1 MWRHV
6 LFLAVL
12 VGGALAL
19 SWLLIPR
26 GQELALMHYKA
37 RSYGEALS
45 GFEKAFYAPGGS
57 SALIVP
63 LRDLY
68 LRRGEIDAAV
78 TAVERTLAAR
88 PNDIEALDLALEVY
102 AGTMHTARYLAT
114 LERRVDLAASVT
126 LVRELASRHAFAAD
140 VAGERDALALLHATG
155 QASAA
160 ELLRLARL
168 QVASG
173 TREEAV
179 ETLDAWRGL
188 ALREA
193 DHGAVALAVDIY
205 LGAGRS
211 EAVTTLL
218 PAWVEQR
225 FDAESLL
232 LAVELGIAH
241 GLDAD
246 LFAMLA
252 GTLAAHP
259 AEATLVLPAFVLTT
273 LAREPALL
281 TDYVARL
288 DAQVGL
294 RSLRRGGVLGRPLSP
309 RTAARLEALLGGDAL
324 AALPQA
330 TLGALAR
337 AVAAAGQSRVATLLL
352 PHLPPS
358 LAVAEPLTM
367 AELALLAGNQE
378 AARERW
384 AAIDTASLSSPR
396 ERLRH
401 ANLALV
407 LGLEAGVRD
416 SLRVLPADDAADR
429 IALAWI
435 YHELGWHRAG
445 LERFGSGL
453 REDGSLAAMQAWGLL
468 ATGAGA
474 AADVAAWLDAGVRA
488 GAPPPAADFLLDLAL
503 LALRETL
510 PGVLERAAD
519 LAARHAGTGLARD
532 EAMRAL
538 SDSGQIEAAATL
550 AARELDTSAT
560 ARRTF
565 THALV
570 RLAHLREHAPAARDV
585 LEPGFT
591 ALAASVL
598 AQDGAEAPLTRTL
611 VYDLLAVGAAAPAYA
626 LLDELVRRAPE
637 TWYAPYREAA
647 LASDAREA
655 LRAHLEER
663 MAALGPSDPRYENYL
678 YDLATLFG
686 DARVLPHLEA
696 TVTRAELADTV
707 RENAFYTLRDVALRT
722 GQRAWLAD
730 RLVEWL
736 DLFGLQDVL
745 GATWLY
751 ELGAL
756 GQQRRALPFLEAAA
770 RAGGDTAARTEAFYA
785 FQAAA
790 AAAGEHARVVAFVA
804 SALSAG
810 GAADPLHTLYV
821 DTLFASPARDAART
835 ALAALATAEPSRWGS
850 AYLDWLGAG
859 GEQAAALAWA
869 RRMAGAEDLP
879 LALRRALAERLLAGG
894 DKQAA
899 SGIYRELA
907 ANAAL
912 GSDEVATLLWLWGP
926 RPDDSALDW
935 LEARARAASGRLR
948 AGWSELLAARGR
960 AQRAATLLAPGPEPV
975 AADPVVVERH
985 VHALLAAGDKAAAGA
1000 QLEALIAGDPGPA
1013 MMRWAARTA
1022 EAHALDTV
1030 ARRAWEALVA
1040 LRPHD
1045 TTALRALGL
1054 AAFDAGH
1061 RGQAE
1066 RHLKTYLAR
1075 IDDDVEAHFFYAE
1088 ILSERGFGNRAAPH
1102 YQRVLALV
1110 DDMPMPAFRLRAVRA
1125 QAHYRLGHESAARA
1139 EFEAL
1144 LAERPG
1150 AGHLRAD
1157 YVTMLL
1163 ENRRLGRAREVIG
1176 TREVTL

>member
-6 LFLAVL
+6 LFLLVL

-68 LRRGEIDAAV
+68 LRRGELDAAV
-78 TAVERTLAAR
+78 TAVARALAAR

-102 AGTMHTARYLAT
+102 RDTMHPERYLET
-114 LERRVDLAASVT
+114 LERRVGLAASVA
-126 LVRELASRHAFAAD
+126 LVRELASRHAFAAN
-140 VAGERDALALLHATG
+140 VPGERDALELLHTTG

-168 QVASG
+168 QVADEDLEG
-173 TREEAV
+173 ALEA
-179 ETLDAWRGL
+179 LDTWRGR

-205 LGAGRS
+205 LGAGRM
-211 EAVTTLL
+211 EAVATLL
-218 PAWVEQR
+218 ASWVERR

-232 LAVELGIAH
+232 LAIELSIAH
-241 GLDAD
+241 GMDMD
-246 LFAMLA
+246 TFAALA
-252 GTLAAHP
+252 EALAAHP
-259 AEATLVLPAFVLTT
+259 AEATLVLPAFVLSA
-273 LAREPALL
+273 LARQPALL
-281 TDYVARL
+281 IDYVARL

-294 RSLRRGGVLGRPLSP
+294 RSLRRGGVPGRPLAP
-309 RTAARLEALLGGDAL
+309 PTAARLAASLGRDAL
-324 AALPQA
+324 TELPA
-330 TLGALAR
+330 DTLAALAR
-337 AVAAAGQSRVATLLL
+337 AVAAAGQSRVAKLLL
-352 PHLPPS
+352 PHLPPA
-358 LAVAEPLTM
+358 LAVTEPLTM
-367 AELALLAGNQE
+367 AELALLGGSYDV
-378 AARERW
+378 ARRRW
-384 AAIDTASLSSPR
+384 AAIDATSLSTPH

-401 ANLALV
+401 ANLALA
-407 LGLEAGVRD
+407 LGLQADAHE
-416 SLRVLPADDAADR
+416 SLHALPAVDTADR

-435 YHELGWHRAG
+435 YHELDWHRAG
-445 LERFGSGL
+445 LERFGSAL
-453 REDGSLAAMQAWGLL
+453 RDDGSLAAMQAWALL

-474 AADVAAWLDAGVRA
+474 AAEVAAWLDAGVRA
-488 GAPPPAADFLLDLAL
+488 DAPPPAADFLLDLTL
-503 LALRETL
+503 LALREAL
-510 PGVLERAAD
+510 PGVLERTAD
-519 LAARHAGTGLARD
+519 LAARRAGPGTARH
-532 EAMRAL
+532 EAARAL
-538 SDSGQIEAAATL
+538 YDAGQLEAAATL
-550 AARELDTSAT
+550 AARELDTSEA

-565 THALV
+565 LHALV
-570 RLAHLREHAPAARDV
+570 RLAHMREHAPTARNV
-585 LEPGFT
+585 LEPGFA
-591 ALAASVL
+591 ALTASVL
-598 AQDGAEAPLTRTL
+598 AHDGVDAPLTRTL
-611 VYDLLAVGAAAPAYA
+611 VYDLLAVGATAPAYA

-647 LASDAREA
+647 LASGAREA
-655 LRAHLEER
+655 LRGHLEDR
-663 MAALGPSDPRYENYL
+663 MAALGPDDSRYENYV

-686 DARVLPHLEA
+686 DARVLPHLQG
-696 TVTRAELADTV
+696 TVARTGLADAV
-707 RENAFYTLRDVALRT
+707 RENAFYALREVALRT
-722 GQRAWLAD
+722 GRQDWLAD
-730 RLVEWL
+730 RLVAWL
-736 DLFGLQDVL
+736 DEFGPQDAL
-745 GATWLY
+745 SATWLY

-770 RAGGDTAARTEAFYA
+770 RAAGDTAARTEAFYA
-785 FQAAA
+785 FQSAAE
-790 AAAGEHARVVAFVA
+790 AAGEHARVVEFIDA
-804 SALSAG
+804 ALGA
-810 GAADPLHTLYV
+810 GAAGPLYELYV
-821 DTLFASPARDAART
+821 DTLFASPARDAAR
-835 ALAALATAEPSRWGS
+835 AALASLATADPARWGS
-850 AYLDWLGAG
+850 VYLNWLGAG
-859 GEQAAALAWA
+859 DEQGAALAWA
-869 RRMAGAEDLP
+869 RHMAAAEGLP
-879 LALRRALAERLLAGG
+879 SALRRELAERLLAGG
-894 DKQAA
+894 DKAA
-899 SGIYRELA
+899 AIGVYRQLA
-907 ANAAL
+907 TDAAL

-926 RPDDSALDW
+926 RPDDAALDW

-960 AQRAATLLAPGPEPV
+960 APRAATLLAPGPAPE

-985 VHALLAAGDKAAAGA
+985 VQALLAAGDKTAAAA
-1000 QLEALIAGDPGPA
+1000 LLETLIAGEPGPA

-1022 EAHALDTV
+1022 EEHALDAL
-1030 ARRAWEALVA
+1030 ARRAWAALVA

-1045 TTALRALGL
+1045 TMALRALGL

-1066 RHLKTYLAR
+1066 RHLKACLAR
-1075 IDDDVEAHFFYAE
+1075 VDDDVEAHFFYAE

-1110 DDMPMPAFRLRAVRA
+1110 DATPVPSFRLRAVRA

-1176 TREVTL
+1176 AREVTL